1 MKMKY
6 FVLYFSDE
14 GQPFGEFYLKGKS
27 MKHIAERVE
36 KYHEGVLSTT
46 RGTLMTSNITYGFLL
61 EVNPIEHNLSKRD
74 FGIVN
79 ENQSYSLSELGN
91 E

>member
-6 FVLYFSDE
+6 FVLYYGDKR
-14 GQPFGEFYLKGKS
+14 QPFGEFYLKGKS
-27 MKHIAERVE
+27 MNHIAERVE
-36 KYHEGVLSTT
+36 NYQDGALSTNK
-46 RGTLMTSNITYGFLL
+46 GTLMTSNIQYGYLL

-74 FGIVN
+74 FGVLN
-79 ENQSYSLSELGN
+79 ENQSYCLSELGN

>member
-1 MKMKY
+1 MKY
-6 FVLYFSDE
+6 FVLYYGDK
-14 GQPFGEFYLKGKS
+14 GQPFGEFFLKGKS
-27 MKHIAERVE
+27 MSHISERVE
-36 KYHEGVLSTT
+36 SYRDGVLSTNK
-46 RGTLMTSNITYGFLL
+46 GTLMTSNIAYGFLL

-79 ENQSYSLSELGN
+79 ENQSYSLSELRD